1 MTALLRRGALLLTS
15 GALGAALSA
24 LPMTAAAQDGPVPQ
38 AMAEPGGQLTAANFA
53 AVVPV
58 GGTITWTNLGTQAH
72 TVTSSDGAFDS
83 GPVAPGESATI
94 QFDTPGDF
102 AYVCTPHPWMKGIVH
117 VSADAVSAS
126 SMAMAEPTPNLLD
139 ANFAVVVPAGGVIEW
154 ANTGAQAHT
163 VTSSGNFDSGMI
175 APGTS
180 WANEFDTP
188 GTYQYT
194 CSPHP
199 WMKGVVVVQG

>member
-1 MTALLRRGALLLTS
+1 MAPPRRLRHLRRCRPVSGTPTTTPPITRPRNRESSRKTMTAFLRRGALLLTS

-83 GPVAPGESATI
+83 GPV
-94 QFDTPGDF
+94 
-102 AYVCTPHPWMKGIVH
+102 
-117 VSADAVSAS
+117 
-126 SMAMAEPTPNLLD
+126 
-139 ANFAVVVPAGGVIEW
+139 
-154 ANTGAQAHT
+154 
-163 VTSSGNFDSGMI
+163 
-175 APGTS
+175 
-180 WANEFDTP
+180 
-188 GTYQYT
+188 
-194 CSPHP
+194 
-199 WMKGVVVVQG
+199 